1 MPRYLLKTAHLS
13 WRNRPKFRATKV
25 LKGIGFFLKDK
36 KLLENI
42 LTNELHIK
50 RLKTI
55 TLMINIIKTFTRL
68 IENTLVICR
77 GFRG

>member
-1 MPRYLLKTAHLS
+1 MLK
-13 WRNRPKFRATKV
+13 RIV
-25 LKGIGFFLKDK
+25 FFVVVFFFGKDK

-55 TLMINIIKTFTRL
+55 AITLMIYIIKTFTRL
-68 IENTLVICR
+68 IENTLVIYR